1 MTLNIGDKVL
11 LRDDLEYGKWYGED
25 TFAGQRYLLGNIV
38 RVERFSYC
46 GIFKIREDTWWYTP
60 EMCVGKVIDDNRL
73 VDIC

>member
-25 TFAGQRYLLGNIV
+25 YFLGQSYLLGKIV
-38 RVERFSYC
+38 MVRLCGYC
-46 GIFKIREDTWWYTP
+46 GSFKIREDTWWYTP